1 MRNGLRRAF
10 MSRTSDIQETA
21 DHLNDPLMAPV
32 EDKKTEADEI
42 DREAQNTL
50 NEGQEG
56 AESAE
61 IGSESN
67 AKMLRSRDK
76 AFLRGQSLSTILLTL
91 VTVLLMGLLF
101 FFARV
106 VFFFSGSRKSGNR
119 QRRR

>member
-1 MRNGLRRAF
+1 

-21 DHLNDPLMAPV
+21 DHLNNHLMAPV

-42 DREAQNTL
+42 DRAAQNAL
-50 NEGQEG
+50 NDGQGG

-61 IGSESN
+61 IGSESKG
-67 AKMLRSRDK
+67 KMLRSRDK

-91 VTVLLMGLLF
+91 VAVLLASLLF
-101 FFARV
+101 FLARV
-106 VFFFSGSRKSGNR
+106 VSFFSGSRKSGDR